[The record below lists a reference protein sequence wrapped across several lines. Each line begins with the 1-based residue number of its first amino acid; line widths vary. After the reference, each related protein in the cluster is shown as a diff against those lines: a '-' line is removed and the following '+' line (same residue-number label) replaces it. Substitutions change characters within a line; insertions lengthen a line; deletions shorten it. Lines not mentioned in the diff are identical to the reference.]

1 MTGFRDRFA
10 KSFSGKATLI
20 VGCIAAALA
29 AAAPA
34 AAESPAAKP
43 EAAISLSQIDLSE
56 EVTCLAQNIYF
67 EARSE
72 PVDGMLAVGHVVLNR
87 VASKK
92 FPDTVCKVVRQGG
105 DQRRNRCQF
114 SWWCDGRSD
123 EPHNKVAWN
132 AARLIAWFI
141 YNGQTE
147 DPTGGA
153 LWYHADYVRPYWR
166 KAFKR
171 GPKIGQHIFYQART
185 DHSL

>member
-1 MTGFRDRFA
+1 
-10 KSFSGKATLI
+10 
-20 VGCIAAALA
+20 VAALA

-34 AAESPAAKP
+34 AAQSPVAKP
-43 EAAISLSQIDLSE
+43 EKAITFSQIDLNE

-105 DQRRNRCQF
+105 ARRRHRCQF

-132 AARLIAWFI
+132 ASRLIAWFI
-141 YNGQTE
+141 YNGQTD

-153 LWYHADYVRPYWR
+153 LWYHADYVKPSWR
-166 KAFKR
+166 EAFVA
-171 GPKIGQHIFYQART
+171 GPRIGRHIFYLKSDDKLNGDRKR
-185 DHSL
+185 HS